1 MRGFLRMAAGV
12 LVVASAS
19 LDLAGGAAAQT
30 YPNKPVRII
39 VPIAPGSVTDVIL
52 RAAVDK
58 INPRFGQNMIIE
70 NRPGA
75 SGIIGAQ
82 ACAKADPD
90 GYSICAVYH
99 NTMSFN
105 PHLFNKLPYDP
116 EKDFEPITSLF
127 FLTEVL
133 AVSSA
138 TAAKNPVDLRKLAET
153 QSDKLN
159 FGTLGHGSLP
169 ELLVRWMNNQ
179 WSTRIAAVPFTG
191 GGPIAQAMTTN
202 EIQIGNMG
210 LGNFLGQI
218 EAGTIRPLAV
228 TTAERSKLL
237 PDVPTFKEAGLGA
250 FSAQAWWGLAAPK
263 GTPPQAIAAINK
275 QFVQLF
281 QEPEFKDFLEKRAVQ
296 PFVSSPQAF
305 AAFLKEDRAGAA
317 KIVEIAKQPR
327 QEYKQ

>member
-1 MRGFLRMAAGV
+1 MRGICGLMAGAFSIA
-12 LVVASAS
+12 LASVAS
-19 LDLAGGAAAQT
+19 AQT

-52 RAAVDK
+52 RAAVEK
-58 INPRFGQNMIIE
+58 IGPRFGQNLIIE

-82 ACAKADPD
+82 ACAKAEPD

-99 NTMSFN
+99 NTMSLN
-105 PHLFNKLPYDP
+105 PYLFNKLPYDP
-116 EKDFEPITSLF
+116 DKDFEPITSMF

-138 TAAKNPVDLRKLAET
+138 TPVKTGAELQKLAET

-179 WSTRIAAVPFTG
+179 WGTKIAAVPFTG

-237 PDVPTFKEAGLGA
+237 PDVPTFKEAGFGA

-263 GTPPQAIAAINK
+263 GTPPQAIEALNK

-296 PFVSSPQAF
+296 PHVSSPQAF
-305 AAFLKEDRAGAA
+305 AGFLKEDRAGAA
-317 KIVEIAKQPR
+317 RIVDIAKQPR